1 MECLHR
7 LPCHSMNLGSCA
19 SDVSHKSATILAEWN
34 AMKHI
39 CLMISGFH
47 EMIRPNNRR
56 VVDYIYKKG
65 GTYSQT
71 ICIWIREMLTLCA
84 SQSLLNRSRQHE
96 SGCNFEGKFSRMRVF
111 TTPKKGENQMKT
123 RYFWI
128 EILKALKINIL
139 VKRFSYNI
147 TYSEFSKIRLAGVS
161 YSLFIEL

>member
-1 MECLHR
+1 
-7 LPCHSMNLGSCA
+7 
-19 SDVSHKSATILAEWN
+19 
-34 AMKHI
+34 
-39 CLMISGFH
+39 MISGFH

-56 VVDYIYKKG
+56 VVDYMYKKG

-96 SGCNFEGKFSRMRVF
+96 SGCNFERKFSRMRGLFMVF

-128 EILKALKINIL
+128 EILKALKIKIL
-139 VKRFSYNI
+139 VKRFSSNI

>member
-1 MECLHR
+1 MQW
-7 LPCHSMNLGSCA
+7 STYA
-19 SDVSHKSATILAEWN
+19 SWLVDFMKWSGRTTEEWW
-34 AMKHI
+34 I
-39 CLMISGFH
+39 TST
-47 EMIRPNNRR
+47 
-56 VVDYIYKKG
+56 KKG

-71 ICIWIREMLTLCA
+71 ICIWIREMLTVC
-84 SQSLLNRSRQHE
+84 QSELIKQKQTARKRMQ
-96 SGCNFEGKFSRMRVF
+96 FRGKVQPNARRLFMVF

-139 VKRFSYNI
+139 VKRFSSNI

>member
-1 MECLHR
+1 
-7 LPCHSMNLGSCA
+7 MNLGSCA

-139 VKRFSYNI
+139 VKRFSSNI

>member
-7 LPCHSMNLGSCA
+7 IPFHSMNLGSCA

-128 EILKALKINIL
+128 EIPKALKINIL
-139 VKRFSYNI
+139 VKRFSSNI